1 MPGGTSC
8 PFKCP
13 PGTYNKTIGAVDD
26 SGCDE
31 CPPGYFCPRAG
42 TSIPE
47 GCPAGSYLPTSGS
60 SSSSDCIPCNQNFY
74 SNKIALTIDNC
85 TSCPDDLPLSPVGSS
100 ADSFCT
106 AVPVKTCKVNEW
118 IDGNICTACP
128 STFQCDGNIKVIC
141 ELGHY
146 CIDGIA
152 KACESG
158 TANALSGQISN
169 ISCTNCA
176 AGLYNPLVGQSVCL
190 FTCPS
195 GKYMLPESNG
205 GKDEDSCL
213 QCPSGTFCAQRGTTV
228 PENCPKG
235 IYFVIVCFA

>member
-1 MPGGTSC
+1 MPH
-8 PFKCP
+8 
-13 PGTYNKTIGAVDD
+13 Y
-26 SGCDE
+26 
-31 CPPGYFCPRAG
+31 R
-42 TSIPE
+42 
-47 GCPAGSYLPTSGS
+47 
-60 SSSSDCIPCNQNFY
+60 
-74 SNKIALTIDNC
+74 
-85 TSCPDDLPLSPVGSS
+85 
-100 ADSFCT
+100 
-106 AVPVKTCKVNEW
+106 
-118 IDGNICTACP
+118 
-128 STFQCDGNIKVIC
+128 

-146 CIDGIA
+146 CIDGKA
-152 KACESG
+152 NACESG

-235 IYFVIVCFA
+235 IYFVLVCFAGPLFIVF